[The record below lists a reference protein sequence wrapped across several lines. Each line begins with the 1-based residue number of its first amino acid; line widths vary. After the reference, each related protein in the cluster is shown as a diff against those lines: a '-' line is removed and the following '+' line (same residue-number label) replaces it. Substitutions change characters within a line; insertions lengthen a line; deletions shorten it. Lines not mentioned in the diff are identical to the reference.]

1 MKFDKIAELAGDIVI
16 SRENM
21 ERVLHNCKK
30 EYSSHKDKKSKSF
43 AGFVVKMA
51 NQQNQ

>member
-1 MKFDKIAELAGDIVI
+1 MKFDKIRELAGDIMI

-21 ERVLHNCKK
+21 ERVLYNCKM
-30 EYSSHKDKKSKSF
+30 EYSSHKNKKRKSF
-43 AGFVVKMA
+43 AGFAVKIA

>member
-1 MKFDKIAELAGDIVI
+1 MEFDKIAELAGDIMI

-30 EYSSHKDKKSKSF
+30 EYSSQQNKEKGSF
-43 AGFVVKMA
+43 AGFAVKIA